1 MKTSKYVGLTALAA
15 MLAFSAIANVTSTN
29 YGDFAAQSV
38 DFLSVEEHTSTFGD
52 TVPKY
57 GMPIVNAGSDS
68 MDFNPV
74 GFSAEAGNGDVDF
87 TDGNLVFQIESR
99 GDAVI
104 DKVGFSEAGFYS
116 LLGAAGTDATHVN
129 VTASF
134 ILEVYEI
141 NGAPVQHFGQ
151 SFSLDFSPGDGT
163 YQKITDGA
171 GTQIAWS
178 GDILVDVIA
187 MLDQAGY
194 DPETDHATKVSI
206 DLNNELS
213 AFSEAGTI
221 ASISK
226 KDFDV
231 GVSIT
236 VIPEPASVALML
248 GASSLIVLARRRF
261 IS

>member
-1 MKTSKYVGLTALAA
+1 MKTTKYVGLTALAA
-15 MLAFSAIANVTSTN
+15 MLAVSATANLTSTN
-29 YGDFAAQSV
+29 YGNFAAQSV

-74 GFSAEAGNGDVDF
+74 GFSAEAGNGDLDY
-87 TDGNLVFQIESR
+87 TDGNLVFQIQSR

-104 DKVGFSEAGFYS
+104 EEVGFSEAGFYS

-141 NGAPVQHFGQ
+141 NGAPVQHFGN
-151 SFSLDFSPGDGT
+151 SYSLDFSPGDGT
-163 YQKITDGA
+163 YEKITDGA
-171 GTQIAWS
+171 GTQIAWAGS
-178 GDILVDVIA
+178 ILVDVDA
-187 MLDQAGY
+187 LLAQQGY
-194 DPETDHATKVSI
+194 TVNDHATKVSI

-221 ASISK
+221 ASIAK

-231 GVSIT
+231 GVSIE
-236 VIPEPASVALML
+236 VIPEPASIAMLL